1 MKSDRLTRV
10 MFREE
15 ASKREREKAVQRMR
29 EQNERK
35 VGRDREKFIK
45 EEEIMHF
52 KALLSEKVQYGSSVR
67 TSIYHKPVTLTK
79 YSNVLLTPF
88 YF

>member
-1 MKSDRLTRV
+1 MLNNIPPSAPPPLFDDKVWMIYNVTKI
-10 MFREE
+10 FGREE

-35 VGRDREKFIK
+35 VGRDREKFVK

-52 KALLSEKVQYGSSVR
+52 
-67 TSIYHKPVTLTK
+67 
-79 YSNVLLTPF
+79 
-88 YF
+88 

>member
-1 MKSDRLTRV
+1 MS
-10 MFREE
+10 FREE

-35 VGRDREKFIK
+35 VGRDREKFVK

-52 KALLSEKVQYGSSVR
+52 NALLSEKVQYGSSVR
-67 TSIYHKPVTLTK
+67 TSIRLK
-79 YSNVLLTPF
+79 NVIFAIFSTAILITS

>member
-1 MKSDRLTRV
+1 MIYNVTKI
-10 MFREE
+10 FGREE

-35 VGRDREKFIK
+35 VGRDREKFVK

-52 KALLSEKVQYGSSVR
+52 KALLSEKVQYGSSVCLFEL
-67 TSIYHKPVTLTK
+67 SSFPNIVTGQ
-79 YSNVLLTPF
+79 F
-88 YF
+88 